1 MANIANNAKLTLWG
15 NGLEYK
21 VMKTIYVDV
30 DGTIVGK
37 NGSLL
42 HNHLG
47 ENTTA
52 SLDGIR
58 LAHENDCEIVI
69 ATGRD
74 LHRAA
79 DFVRV
84 LGLQKVIAELG
95 CVIRTTDED
104 VFNFGE
110 ANKYFDFT
118 KTTAEELHEHVV
130 EASEFL
136 VEQFPG
142 VIQLHSEYNK
152 GQFATTMLRGEIDEK
167 KANELMKDKWPY
179 LEIHANGHGM
189 FRRTMPGVENV
200 LIYHLAPI
208 GVTKAGGVEFD
219 QKLRNLKKEDCFMI
233 GDGYADLVV
242 SPFVNTVYVP
252 VNGVKSDSNSKA
264 YADSHDNVVVVESS
278 HNEGFLE
285 AIKLIIS

>member
-1 MANIANNAKLTLWG
+1 
-15 NGLEYK
+15 
-21 VMKTIYVDV
+21 MKTIYVDV

-47 ENTTA
+47 EETTA
-52 SLDGIR
+52 SFEGIK
-58 LAHENDCEIVI
+58 LAHDNDCEII
-69 ATGRD
+69 ITTGRD
-74 LHRAA
+74 IHRAA
-79 DFVRV
+79 DFVRI

-95 CVIRTTDED
+95 CVIRTTETD

-110 ANKYFDFT
+110 ANKYFDFEKNET
-118 KTTAEELHEHVV
+118 SELHKQVI

-142 VIQLHSEYNK
+142 QVQIHSEYNR
-152 GQFATTMLRGEIDEK
+152 GQVATTMLRGNIDES

-208 GVTKAGGVEFD
+208 GVTKAGGIEFD
-219 QKLRNLKKEDCFMI
+219 QKLRGLNVENCFMI
-233 GDGYADLVV
+233 GDGLADLVV
-242 SPFVNTVYVP
+242 SPFVNKVYVP
-252 VNGVKSDSNSKA
+252 VNGVQSDTNSKA
-264 YADSHDNVVVVESS
+264 YANTHDNVVILENS

-285 AIKLIIS
+285 AIKLIVS

>member
-1 MANIANNAKLTLWG
+1 
-15 NGLEYK
+15 
-21 VMKTIYVDV
+21 MKTIYVDV

-47 ENTTA
+47 EDSSA
-52 SLDGIR
+52 SIEGVR
-58 LAHENDCEIVI
+58 MAHENDCEIII

-95 CVIRTTDED
+95 CVIRTKDED
-104 VFNFGE
+104 VFNFGQ
-110 ANKYFDFT
+110 ANKYFDFKKVT
-118 KTTAEELHEHVV
+118 PEEFHKNVV
-130 EASEFL
+130 AASEFL
-136 VEQFPG
+136 AQQFPG
-142 VIQLHSEYNK
+142 HLELHNEYNR
-152 GQFATTMLRGEIDEK
+152 GQFATTMLRGNVDEK
-167 KANELMKDKWPY
+167 KANELLKDKWPY

-189 FRRTMPGVENV
+189 FRRTMPGVDNV

-208 GVTKAGGVEFD
+208 GVTKAGGIQFD
-219 QKLRNLKKEDCFMI
+219 QKLRGLEIKDCFMI
-233 GDGYADLVV
+233 GDGFADLVV
-242 SPFVNTVYVP
+242 SPYVNKVYVP
-252 VNGVKSDSNSKA
+252 INGIESDANSKE
-264 YADSHDNVVVVESS
+264 YAQTHDNVVVLENS

-285 AIKLIIS
+285 AIKKIVDL